1 MAVLM
6 NESFADSIQQLHLLL
21 ISACSDTERVQNRDT
36 HKKRKKR
43 EEKKV
48 VEELTNN
55 HDRGIEFITS

>member
-1 MAVLM
+1 M
-6 NESFADSIQQLHLLL
+6 NESFADSFQQLHQLL

-36 HKKRKKR
+36 HTKRKKKR

-55 HDRGIEFITS
+55 HDRRTEFITS